1 MSYGLLKHLN
11 PSETEIQ
18 DRAKADIQFAV
29 NQYVVEPSVLI
40 ALHDEL
46 TKECGVPN
54 PDYSAIMYLFF
65 SFIALRDYYGT
76 LVKSGSVS
84 ASDANRFNVYF
95 VLLLDSS
102 LS

>member
-18 DRAKADIQFAV
+18 DRAKADIQFAI
-29 NQYVVEPSVLI
+29 NQYVI

-46 TKECGVPN
+46 TKECSVPN

-84 ASDANRFNVYF
+84 ASDANRFKVYF
-95 VLLLDSS
+95 ILELDSS